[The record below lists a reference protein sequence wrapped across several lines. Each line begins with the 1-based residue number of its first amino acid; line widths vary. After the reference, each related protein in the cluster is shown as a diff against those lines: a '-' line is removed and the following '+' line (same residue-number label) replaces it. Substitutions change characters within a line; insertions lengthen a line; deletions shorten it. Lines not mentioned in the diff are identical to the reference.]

1 MSWNWFF
8 QLTLRG
14 NLPHLVRI
22 SSIHR
27 ESYLHNRHFPRFLE
41 TRMKISYFISIEHR
55 SCKFI
60 VSYIK
65 VHSAKSK
72 RTESILQESVKLDAW
87 YNMLS
92 LSRTFSLFASFLF
105 LSRNIYRLTEPL
117 ITFIGFRAGFGR
129 IRRSSL
135 SLPINLERSIG
146 CGFVKRPDEISQ
158 STAEQWAS
166 MTRSCLV
173 GSASTVPFPFF

>member
-1 MSWNWFF
+1 MRDVTF
-8 QLTLRG
+8 
-14 NLPHLVRI
+14 
-22 SSIHR
+22 
-27 ESYLHNRHFPRFLE
+27 
-41 TRMKISYFISIEHR
+41 
-55 SCKFI
+55 
-60 VSYIK
+60 
-65 VHSAKSK
+65 
-72 RTESILQESVKLDAW
+72 
-87 YNMLS
+87 S
-92 LSRTFSLFASFLF
+92 LSRTLSLLLLASFLF
-105 LSRNIYRLTEPL
+105 LSRNIYRPTEPL

-173 GSASTVPFPFF
+173 GSASTVPFPFFWGRADIYIPFSERLLCFLFVLLITQRTRLKSNVFDNILLDKNSQLVVK

>member
-1 MSWNWFF
+1 M
-8 QLTLRG
+8 
-14 NLPHLVRI
+14 RI
-22 SSIHR
+22 SSINR
-27 ESYLHNRHFPRFLE
+27 GSYLHNGHFPRFLE
-41 TRMKISYFISIEHR
+41 TRVKISYFISIEYR

-65 VHSAKSK
+65 VQKANERKAFCKNPSSWM
-72 RTESILQESVKLDAW
+72 RDITCS
-87 YNMLS
+87 LS
-92 LSRTFSLFASFLF
+92 LSHFLPFCITFLF

>member
-1 MSWNWFF
+1 MNGKYLARIC
-8 QLTLRG
+8 Q
-14 NLPHLVRI
+14 VR
-22 SSIHR
+22 
-27 ESYLHNRHFPRFLE
+27 
-41 TRMKISYFISIEHR
+41 
-55 SCKFI
+55 
-60 VSYIK
+60 
-65 VHSAKSK
+65 
-72 RTESILQESVKLDAW
+72 

-92 LSRTFSLFASFLF
+92 LSRTFPLFASFLF
-105 LSRNIYRLTEPL
+105 LSRNIHSLTEPL

-173 GSASTVPFPFF
+173 GSASTVPFPFFWDRADIYIPFSERLLRFLFVLLITTAYAA